1 MTERAQIGIVALVGL
16 MIGAIAAMTTV
27 TQGASSS
34 TEVNLIAHSAET
46 ATNAGSARAD
56 YRMEITMGSG
66 GPAMGLTGDASFD
79 FTAQAFAM
87 TMDLDAP
94 GTGGF
99 RTEMRFVDGVMYM
112 RMPTDLGAPTPWISL
127 DIAAVAGE
135 DVLAELT
142 AGSDVT
148 QTLHYLRGAGEVNEV
163 GREEVRGV
171 PTTHYRADVDLG
183 RAADLMPGDQRA
195 QFEAA
200 VEQFEAMAGRTSMPV
215 DVWIDDA
222 GLPRRM
228 NYRIEMDGSAF
239 SDQLPGD
246 GSLAMS
252 FSMDVYDY
260 GELVSV
266 GPPPPHLVT
275 DMTSDVGQLS
285 DTQLF

>member
-16 MIGAIAAMTTV
+16 MVGAIAAMTTA
-27 TQGASSS
+27 TQGTSSNA
-34 TEVNLIAHSAET
+34 EVNLIAHSAE
-46 ATNAGSARAD
+46 AAGNAGSARAD
-56 YRMEITMGSG
+56 YRMEISTGSG
-66 GPAMGLTGDASFD
+66 GPAMGFTGDASFD
-79 FTAQAFAM
+79 FTTQAFAM

-94 GTGGF
+94 GAEGF
-99 RTEMRFVDGVMYM
+99 GTEMRFVDGVMYM
-112 RMPTDLGAPTPWISL
+112 RMPTELGAPTPWISL

-148 QTLHYLRGAGEVNEV
+148 QTLHYLRGAGDITEV

-171 PTTHYRADVDLG
+171 ATTHYRADVDLG
-183 RAADLMPGDQRA
+183 RAADLMPGDQRD

-228 NYRIEMDGSAF
+228 NYRVEMDGGALG
-239 SDQLPGD
+239 DQLPGD
-246 GSLAMS
+246 GSLTMS

-260 GELVSV
+260 GQPVSV
-266 GPPPPHLVT
+266 GAPPPNQVT
-275 DMTSDVGQLS
+275 DMTSDLDRLPG
-285 DTQLF
+285 TQLF

>member
-1 MTERAQIGIVALVGL
+1 MTERTQIGIVALVGL
-16 MIGAIAAMTTV
+16 MIGAVAAMTTA
-27 TQGASSS
+27 TQGASSNG
-34 TEVNLIAHSAET
+34 EMNLIAHSAEV
-46 ATNAGSARAD
+46 ASNAGSARAD
-56 YRMEITMGSG
+56 YSMEMSTGSG
-66 GPAMGLTGDASFD
+66 GPTVGFTGDASFD
-79 FTAQAFAM
+79 FTTQAFAM

-94 GTGGF
+94 GAAGF
-99 RTEMRFVDGVMYM
+99 GTEMRFVDGVMYM
-112 RMPTDLGAPTPWISL
+112 RMPTELGAPTPWISL

-148 QTLHYLRGAGEVNEV
+148 QTLHYLRGAGDITEV

-183 RAADLMPGDQRA
+183 RAADLMPGDQRD

-228 NYRIEMDGSAF
+228 NYRIEMDGGAF

-252 FSMDVYDY
+252 FSMELYDY
-260 GELVSV
+260 GQPVSV
-266 GPPPPHLVT
+266 GAPPPNQVT
-275 DMTSDVGQLS
+275 DMTSDLGQLS
-285 DTQLF
+285 GTQLF